1 MDEWEY
7 HIAEL
12 KWRIEKLR
20 QETGYYNKSSHP
32 QPQKSVEKPKIE
44 PQKSVEEIDAQEKRN
59 AEMNDI
65 KAKLMGRK
73 LAK

>member
-7 HIAEL
+7 RIAEI

-20 QETGYYNKSSHP
+20 QETGYYDKVS
-32 QPQKSVEKPKIE
+32 QPQKSVEKPEFK
-44 PQKSVEEIDAQEKRN
+44 PQKSVEEIDAREKKN

-65 KAKLMGRK
+65 KAKLLGK
-73 LAK
+73 KT

>member
-7 HIAEL
+7 RIAEL

-32 QPQKSVEKPKIE
+32 IPDPE
-44 PQKSVEEIDAQEKRN
+44 PEEVEEVAVIKDPIAAKNAAMDAL
-59 AEMNDI
+59 
-65 KAKLMGRK
+65 KAKLLGK
-73 LAK
+73 KK